1 MEMLRKKIPY
11 TGCRLSARTPWWEE
25 PQAWPV
31 SVETPWTSPTCRTS
45 SPRSPSVFQEP
56 DVPGV
61 FSLKAWSLAL
71 IHTPWAATRHVTAFS
86 TSGWPSHTE
95 RKLIRSNSLTCKAKN
110 YKLVNFKRQFSVF
123 LKKIKDSVYSS
134 RTRKSSWSNSL
145 KTFKTN
151 SSYVITNFQNKDA
164 LGGRRRRRK
173 PLLACLLLLTSW

>member
-11 TGCRLSARTPWWEE
+11 TGCRLSARAPWWEE

-86 TSGWPSHTE
+86 TSGWPSHTD

-123 LKKIKDSVYSS
+123 FKK
-134 RTRKSSWSNSL
+134 KS
-145 KTFKTN
+145 K
-151 SSYVITNFQNKDA
+151 I
-164 LGGRRRRRK
+164 RCI
-173 PLLACLLLLTSW
+173 LLAQENPVDRILWKLSKQTLLT